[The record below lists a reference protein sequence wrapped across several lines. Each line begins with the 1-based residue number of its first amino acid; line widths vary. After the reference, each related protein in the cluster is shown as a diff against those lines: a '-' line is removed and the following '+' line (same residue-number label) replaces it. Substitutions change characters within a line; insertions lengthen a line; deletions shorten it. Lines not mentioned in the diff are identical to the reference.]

1 MAGRVKREKNPQ
13 ETPKK
18 QCAKCLKEK
27 KRDGDFYG
35 DYTVNSINAD
45 QRLAICKSCL
55 WAMAGDST
63 DINAVKRALKTINRP
78 YLYDIW
84 ESSIKESGR
93 NVSSIFKTYMKN
105 IQMVQNKTL
114 TWDDSVEEPT
124 EINTSEVSKSAD
136 AISVNNNNIDYLK
149 EMYGYGFPDTEYYLF
164 EKKFQQLKPSFQL
177 VTTMHEEYLR
187 EYCINKVK
195 ETLAKARGDFKEAK
209 DWAAMAK
216 DSAEAGKL
224 KPSQMS
230 KADLSQGLDGFGQ
243 LARMVEERVDIIPIL
258 PRFVTQPK
266 DKPDVVLWCYLNYV
280 RDLKGLP
287 EAEYKDIYEF
297 YEERRADYERQELD
311 NDPSMR
317 VDSDDE

>member
-1 MAGRVKREKNPQ
+1 MAPSEKVKKPCVKCTDFKDRETKFYADY
-13 ETPKK
+13 TPN
-18 QCAKCLKEK
+18 
-27 KRDGDFYG
+27 
-35 DYTVNSINAD
+35 TVNSD
-45 QRLAICKSCL
+45 KRLAICKDCL
-55 WAMAGDST
+55 WEWAGDSSNLNT
-63 DINAVKRALKTINRP
+63 IKLILKTINRP
-78 YLYDIW
+78 FLYHVWD
-84 ESSIKESGR
+84 SSINEAKDA
-93 NVSSIFKTYMKN
+93 NSIFRTYMKN
-105 IQMVQNKTL
+105 IQMKHLKEL
-114 TWDDSVEEPT
+114 TWSDSIESSDNESPNTESSSEPYEDSVTNDELE
-124 EINTSEVSKSAD
+124 
-136 AISVNNNNIDYLK
+136 YLK
-149 EMYGYGFPDTEYYLF
+149 EVYGHGYPDSEYLLF

-187 EYCINKVK
+187 EYCVNKVK

-209 DWAAMAK
+209 EWASMAK

-258 PRFVTQPK
+258 PKFTQQPK
-266 DKPDVVLWCYLNYV
+266 DKPDIVLWCYLNYV

-287 EAEYKDIYEF
+287 DADYKEIYHF

-317 VDSDDE
+317 AESDDE

>member
-1 MAGRVKREKNPQ
+1 MTDEIKEKLKCSGKC
-13 ETPKK
+13 KK
-18 QCAKCLKEK
+18 EKDKKSGFYNTSNKLYEDTGKLPFCKKCL
-27 KRDGDFYG
+27 RSMV
-35 DYTVNSINAD
+35 DYDDMESIYSILRQFDIMFDISYWNKAVESNLDTFARYMTMANSLH
-45 QRLAICKSCL
+45 QFEGC
-55 WAMAGDST
+55 
-63 DINAVKRALKTINRP
+63 
-78 YLYDIW
+78 
-84 ESSIKESGR
+84 
-93 NVSSIFKTYMKN
+93 
-105 IQMVQNKTL
+105 
-114 TWDDSVEEPT
+114 TWKDSVF
-124 EINTSEVSKSAD
+124 EINKVNTTVEKVEVAPQPNVPNED
-136 AISVNNNNIDYLK
+136 IEYLK
-149 EMYGYGFPDTEYYLF
+149 EMYGYGYPDNEYYLF

-258 PRFVTQPK
+258 PKFVQQPK

-280 RDLKGLP
+280 RDLKGMP
-287 EAEYKDIYEF
+287 EAEYKDIYHF

-317 VDSDDE
+317 DDSNDE